1 MKTID
6 RIVEPVSLRDA
17 DPEQRAVLDDLRKQW
32 SKVPMSFAFMA
43 AQPDA
48 LKAFSAFSR
57 SVIYD
62 CPLDPK
68 LREIVYLRT
77 AMLAGCKLC
86 VANHTAEAR
95 KEGASERQIAE
106 LDRAADSDAFTALE
120 KDAIR
125 YAEHVAGKP
134 GRTPEDLLARL
145 RDGLGNDG
153 VIALTQVIGLA
164 NLFSRFNNALHTYD
178 EADYA

>member
-1 MKTID
+1 MK
-6 RIVEPVSLRDA
+6 RIIEPVSLRTA
-17 DPEQRAVLDDLRKQW
+17 EPEQRAVLDELRKAW

-95 KEGASERQIAE
+95 REGASDRQISE
-106 LDRAADSDAFTALE
+106 LDRAADSDAFSDLE
-120 KDAIR
+120 KAAIR
-125 YAEHVAGKP
+125 FAEHVAGEA
-134 GRTPEDLLARL
+134 GRAPEPLLREL

-178 EADYA
+178 EAEYA

>member
-1 MKTID
+1 MK
-6 RIVEPVSLRDA
+6 RIIEPVSLRNA
-17 DPEQRAVLDDLRKQW
+17 NPEQREVLDDLQKAW
-32 SKVPMSFAFMA
+32 SKAPMSFAFMA

-48 LKAFSAFSR
+48 LRAFSEFSR

-77 AMLAGCKLC
+77 AILAGCKLC
-86 VANHTAEAR
+86 VSNHTAEAR
-95 KEGASERQIAE
+95 KEGASEQQIAE
-106 LDRAADSDAFTALE
+106 LSDAANSKAFSDLE
-120 KDAIR
+120 KAAIQ

-134 GRTPEDLLARL
+134 GRTPESLLHQL
-145 RDGLGNDG
+145 REGLGNDG
-153 VIALTQVIGLA
+153 VVALTQVIGLA

-178 EADYA
+178 DADFD

>member
-1 MKTID
+1 MD
-6 RIVEPVSLRDA
+6 RIIEPVSLRNAKPD
-17 DPEQRAVLDDLRKQW
+17 QRAVLDTLRKQW

-43 AQPDA
+43 TQPEA
-48 LKAFSAFSR
+48 LEAFSAFSR
-57 SVIYD
+57 AVIYD

-95 KEGASERQIAE
+95 KEGVSEQQIAD
-106 LDRAADSDAFTALE
+106 LADAAGSTAFSDLE
-120 KDAIR
+120 KAAIR

-134 GRTPEDLLARL
+134 GRTPDDLLAQL
-145 RDGLGNDG
+145 KDGLGNDG

>member
-1 MKTID
+1 MKRIID
-6 RIVEPVSLRDA
+6 PISLRTA
-17 DPEQRAVLDDLRKQW
+17 EPEQRAVLDELRKAW

-48 LKAFSAFSR
+48 LRAFSAFSR

-62 CPLDPK
+62 SPLDPK
-68 LREIVYLRT
+68 LRELVYLRT

-86 VANHTAEAR
+86 VANHTAEAL
-95 KEGASERQIAE
+95 KEGASDQQIAE
-106 LDRAADSDAFTALE
+106 LPDARDSDAFSDLE
-120 KDAIR
+120 KAAIR
-125 YAEHVAGKP
+125 FAEHVAGEP
-134 GRTPEDLLARL
+134 GRAPESLLHQL
-145 RDGLGNDG
+145 REGLGNDG

-178 EADYA
+178 EADFD

>member
-1 MKTID
+1 MAHE
-6 RIVEPVSLRDA
+6 RIIQPVSLRDA
-17 DPEQRAVLDDLRKQW
+17 KPDQRAVLDDLRKQW

-48 LKAFSAFSR
+48 LKAFSDFSR

-62 CPLDPK
+62 CPLDPL
-68 LREIVYLRT
+68 LRELVYLRT

-95 KEGASERQIAE
+95 KEGASDQQIGE
-106 LDRAADSDAFTALE
+106 LAQSANSLAFSDLE
-120 KDAIR
+120 KAAIR
-125 YAEHVAGKP
+125 FAEHVAIDP
-134 GRTPEDLLARL
+134 GRAPEELLKQL
-145 RDGLGNDG
+145 KKGLGNDG
-153 VIALTQVIGLA
+153 VVALTQVIGLA

-178 EADYA
+178 EADFA